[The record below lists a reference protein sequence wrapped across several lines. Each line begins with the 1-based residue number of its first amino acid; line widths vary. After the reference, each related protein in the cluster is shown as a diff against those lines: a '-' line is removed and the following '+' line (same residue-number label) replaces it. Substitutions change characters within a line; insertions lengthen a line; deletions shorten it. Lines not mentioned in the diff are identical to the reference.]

1 MLLQLAAAHAGA
13 GAGQLGGGEGGDD
26 GGAVAQLRVLRVHV
40 LHAEP
45 RPLPQLVPHH
55 PAPPPEV
62 RTLPPQVERVD
73 LVLVVPPAHQLRH
86 VRQPDGRRGRA
97 RAHALAHGVGAGRA
111 GRGRGGAGGRV
122 RGRARVLHGGEG
134 VVRGDRAGRL
144 QHLPRPQLHP
154 RPAPVAGGHE
164 VVQLRG
170 RRAHAV
176 APQPQRVHVGQLYL
190 RGGHLQRLQVELPD
204 VEALAGCL
212 HHGVGHEP
220 LQPAHLPAHVGVH
233 GAGPLLL
240 LAPPPEMCLLGT
252 LVLELVRGRLV
263 TNTAETG

>member
-1 MLLQLAAAHAGA
+1 MLLQLAPAHAGA
-13 GAGQLGGGEGGDD
+13 RAGQLGGRQRRDD

-45 RPLPQLVPHH
+45 RPLAQLVPHH
-55 PAPPPEV
+55 LAPPPEV
-62 RTLPPQVERVD
+62 RTLPPQVEGVH
-73 LVLVVPPAHQLRH
+73 LVLVVAPAHQLRH

-97 RAHALAHGVGAGRA
+97 RAHALAHGVGAGGA

-154 RPAPVAGGHE
+154 RAPVAGGHE

-176 APQPQRVHVGQLYL
+176 APQPQRVHVGQLDL
-190 RGGHLQRLQVELPD
+190 RGGHLQRLEVELPD
-204 VEALAGCL
+204 VEALAGGL

-233 GAGPLLL
+233 GAAPLLL
-240 LAPPPEMCLLGT
+240 LAPEMCLLGT
-252 LVLELVRGRLV
+252 LVVELVRGRLV